1 VIPRGGE
8 AGFSLVEVIVSLAL
22 VLLLFTGVASF
33 LVQSSQANTAE
44 QMATTIQSDARS
56 SLGIVEN
63 ALRSAGWDPRNV
75 GITAVALDPTPT
87 GTDNFIE
94 VFADLNEDGDTL
106 DFGEDVTIRHHANR
120 LEWRRTYDTSQPFE
134 TLAEDVTD
142 DADGDGVI
150 EPLFT
155 PDSTTSPT
163 RITVKITTRST
174 VPDPRTGQYLRST
187 VSSDVVLRT
196 SL

>member
-1 VIPRGGE
+1 MTERGVE
-8 AGFSLVEVIVSLAL
+8 AGFSLVEMIVSFAIL
-22 VLLLFTGVASF
+22 LLLFTGVASF
-33 LVQSSQANTAE
+33 LIQSSQANTAD
-44 QMATTIQSDARS
+44 QMAVTIQSDARS
-56 SLGIVEN
+56 SLGIIANV
-63 ALRSAGWDPRNV
+63 LRSAGWDPRNAGIAAV
-75 GITAVALDPTPT
+75 GLDPTPT
-87 GTDNFIE
+87 GTDNYIE

-106 DFGEDVTIRHHANR
+106 DPGEDVTIRHHANR
-120 LEWRRTYDTSQPFE
+120 LEWRRTYDTAQPFE
-134 TLAEDVTD
+134 TLSEDVTD

-163 RITVKITTRST
+163 RITVKITTRSP
-174 VPDPRTGQYLRST
+174 VPDPRSGLYLRCT